1 MDRPAR
7 STSLAPLALLALLI
21 GVAACG
27 PPPRPAVPPPPEPPQ
42 LRLHDPAPETITAT
56 RDFSAMP
63 TEGQLEEMRSKAE
76 AAIPLVYTCEGCV
89 EAVAAARKERIDA
102 FAKGVKALAG
112 AAKAQGPLLEQM
124 RGEFGTVTGVSVPAP
139 TFNRLRQLPRP
150 KLTQVF
156 AAMIKEGRRADYVID
171 DRAQLERDKGD
182 SGHVILRVKIMK
194 KKPPKAKPV
203 VKEPSAKKA
212 VRKGK
217 KWRKKGKRGKRG
229 KWVRKAKKAKKGKQ
243 DKKADKAAAAAPE
256 AQPAEPPPAPR
267 GDKKKKKKWEERKIS
282 PTLLKSVAQ
291 VKEALEKQAKV
302 QGAGLSTEMRRLLA
316 AIATRKLVPSVE
328 LDKHRTDTRRSAARA
343 AIKRVPLTF
352 IKGVVL
358 LKKGEIVTH
367 PKRRLVKLMY
377 AEYCRPC
384 PESPEVCSGGLLS
397 RLRPGGR
404 IYRDVRAI
412 RDFNVSGAGERTN
425 LRKQEIAKAVPR
437 FYVYDPS
444 VRKTRLAKLTKIFD
458 LALAF
463 EGKDRLNHF
472 REKMDSELDANI
484 MPQLFKD
491 LDKGK
496 MEQVGKAVV
505 GLYDKAQGELLMEA
519 KPQPENEPCTVRR
532 PAPKPKVVV
541 KAKGRGKA
549 QAPKDDIKT
558 TPTCPILPMAR
569 LRFELPRRTVNYV
582 GDAVDQLPDKAGKAV
597 VDLVQRLLKP
607 NTTYDAGETLR
618 RRTEAE
624 TKAKANKHFFI
635 KGEIVL
641 HENQVMTLEDHLVLK
656 QMFAEKC
663 LPYLFT
669 GRRVED

>member
-7 STSLAPLALLALLI
+7 STSLVPLALLALLF

-27 PPPRPAVPPPPEPPQ
+27 PPPRPAVPPPPEPPK
-42 LRLHDPAPETITAT
+42 LRLNDPAPETISAT

-63 TEGQLEEMRSKAE
+63 TVGQLEQMRSEAE
-76 AAIPLVYTCEGCV
+76 AAVPLVYECKGCA
-89 EAVAAARKERIDA
+89 EAVAASRKERIAA
-102 FAKGVKALAG
+102 FAKGVKALAS
-112 AAKAQGPLLEQM
+112 AAKVHGKLLDQL
-124 RGEFGTVTGVSVPAP
+124 RGEFGAATGVVVPAP

-150 KLTQVF
+150 KLTSVF

-171 DRAQLERDKGD
+171 DRAPLERYKGA
-182 SGHVILRVKIMK
+182 HVILRVKIK

-203 VKEPSAKKA
+203 VKAPPAKKA
-212 VRKGK
+212 VKKGK
-217 KWRKKGKRGKRG
+217 RRGKRGKRG
-229 KWVRKAKKAKKGKQ
+229 KRAARKATKKA
-243 DKKADKAAAAAPE
+243 AEAAKAAEVVKAAE
-256 AQPAEPPPAPR
+256 AAKAAKAAEAAKAA
-267 GDKKKKKKWEERKIS
+267 GDQKKKKWEEREL
-282 PTLLKSVAQ
+282 PPAALKSLAQ
-291 VKEALEKQAKV
+291 VKQALEQQAKV
-302 QGAGLSTEMRRLLA
+302 QGAGLSTEMRRLLT
-316 AIATRKLVPSVE
+316 AIATRKLVPSVSF
-328 LDKHRTDTRRSAARA
+328 DQHRTDERRKAARD
-343 AIKRVPLTF
+343 AIKRKPMTY
-352 IKGVVL
+352 IKGEVVL
-358 LKKGEIVTH
+358 KQGEIVTH
-367 PKRRLVKLMY
+367 PKRRLIKVMY

-384 PESPEVCSGGLLS
+384 PQTPEVCSGGLLS

-404 IYRDVRAI
+404 IYRTVRAI
-412 RDFNVSGAGERTN
+412 RDFHVGGAGERTS

-437 FYVYDPS
+437 FYVYDDS

-463 EGKDRLNHF
+463 EGKDRLSHF

-496 MEQVGKAVV
+496 MEKVGEAVL
-505 GLYDKAQGELLMEA
+505 GLYNKAQGELLMEA

-532 PAPKPKVVV
+532 PAPKPKIVI
-541 KAKGRGKA
+541 KGKGRGKA

-569 LRFELPRRTVNYV
+569 LRFELPRRTVTYV
-582 GDAVDQLPDKAGKAV
+582 GDAVDQLPGKAGKAV

-607 NTTYDAGETLR
+607 NTTYDAAETMK

-624 TKAKANKHFFI
+624 SKAKANKHFYI

-641 HENQVMTLEDHLVLK
+641 HENQMMTLEDHLVLK

-663 LPYLFT
+663 LPYIFT